1 MNQLI
6 PIRKAE
12 DISPEYR
19 DTPIGLLLEYHN
31 LSRPFDAFTDGQLLI
46 GMCMDHRKRIRIPDM
61 FAYIIRTGGA
71 NLQQNEF
78 QISYAFAIG
87 GVKAIALIGHT
98 QCGMVNLNARREL
111 FVQGLVDNVGWEKK
125 HAEEHFMKFA
135 PLVEIENEVEFVVSE
150 AKRLRLRFPKI
161 PIAPLLYRVE
171 DHLLYLVTES

>member
-1 MNQLI
+1 MNRLI

-31 LSRPFDAFTDGQLLI
+31 LSRPFDTFTDGQLLI
-46 GMCMDHRKRIRIPDM
+46 GVCMDHRMRIRIPDK

-71 NLQQNEF
+71 NLQQIEF

-87 GVKAIALIGHT
+87 GAKAIALIGHT
-98 QCGMVNLNARREL
+98 QCGMVNLNSKRER

-125 HAEEHFMKFA
+125 YAEKYFMKFA
-135 PLVEIENEVEFVVSE
+135 PLFEIANEVDFVISE

-171 DHLLYLVTES
+171 DHLMYLATES

>member
-1 MNQLI
+1 MNRLI
-6 PIRKAE
+6 PIRKVE
-12 DISPEYR
+12 VISPEYR

-31 LSRPFDAFTDGQLLI
+31 LSRPFDTFTDGQLLI
-46 GMCMDHRKRIRIPDM
+46 GMCMDHRKRIRIPDK

-78 QISYAFAIG
+78 QISYAFAVG

-111 FVQGLVDNVGWEKK
+111 FVQGMVDNVGWDKKYAEKY
-125 HAEEHFMKFA
+125 FMEFA
-135 PLVEIENEVEFVVSE
+135 PLFEIANEAEFVVSE

-161 PIAPLLYRVE
+161 PIAPFLYRVE
-171 DHLLYLVTES
+171 DLLLYLATES